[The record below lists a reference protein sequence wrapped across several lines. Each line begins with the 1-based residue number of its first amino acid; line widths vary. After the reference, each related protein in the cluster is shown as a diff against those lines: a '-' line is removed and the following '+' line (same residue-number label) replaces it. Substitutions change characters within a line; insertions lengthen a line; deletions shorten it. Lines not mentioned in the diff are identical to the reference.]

1 MLTDKEISSLKGR
14 EKPYRVSDG
23 EGLYLEVKTDGS
35 KYWRLAYR
43 YAGKQKTLALGV
55 YPKVGAIDPAL

>member
-1 MLTDKEISSLKGR
+1 MLTDKEISNLKGR

-23 EGLYLEVKTDGS
+23 EGLYLEVKADGS

-43 YAGKQKTLALGV
+43 YAGKQKR
-55 YPKVGAIDPAL
+55 K